1 MAAVV
6 LLFATSVVAQQ
17 PEPTQKPATQ
27 KPAMQKPAAKPAAG
41 TATPSPEFEKLLK
54 AATEARQAERWQE
67 AIGLYEKIVKLK
79 PDYVEGYWYQGTA

>member
-27 KPAMQKPAAKPAAG
+27 KPAMQKPAAKPAAISTQNIPALMASTVQR
-41 TATPSPEFEKLLK
+41 TA
-54 AATEARQAERWQE
+54 R
-67 AIGLYEKIVKLK
+67 
-79 PDYVEGYWYQGTA
+79 